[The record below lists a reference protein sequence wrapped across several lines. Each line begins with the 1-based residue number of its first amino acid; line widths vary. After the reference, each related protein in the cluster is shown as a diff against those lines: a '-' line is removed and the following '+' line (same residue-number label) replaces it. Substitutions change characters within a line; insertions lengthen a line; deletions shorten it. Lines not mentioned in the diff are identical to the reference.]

1 MGTSRHWWNAQF
13 PVVWAS
19 YGSYGHSSLIL
30 GPILHH
36 RSSQSPASHGAQT
49 LWPCPHWTPGSLEAH
64 LSTNVSTVINML
76 VILIIYQ
83 TNKCSISEYGF
94 FWKDDGVRVSG
105 LSPFEACP
113 NMFHVSHMCF
123 QLGIG
128 SKKWTTKMPT
138 DLAPCWSS
146 TLKHYLRVPSYLPSS
161 QLKPK
166 NWLFILVLWRIM
178 TVQERA
184 GTCIILLCGYP
195 LVN

>member
-94 FWKDDGVRVSG
+94 FLKGWWSSGFRIIPFWGVPKYVS
-105 LSPFEACP
+105 
-113 NMFHVSHMCF
+113 CF
-123 QLGIG
+123 AYVFSIG
-128 SKKWTTKMPT
+128 HWVKKWTTKMPT

>member
-94 FWKDDGVRVSG
+94 FLKGWWSSGFRIIPFWGVPKYVSCFAYVFSIG
-105 LSPFEACP
+105 HWVKKMDHQNAHRFGPLLKFNLEALSPGTF
-113 NMFHVSHMCF
+113 
-123 QLGIG
+123 
-128 SKKWTTKMPT
+128 
-138 DLAPCWSS
+138 
-146 TLKHYLRVPSYLPSS
+146 LPSLIPAKTEELIVHS
-161 QLKPK
+161 RSLED
-166 NWLFILVLWRIM
+166 ND
-178 TVQERA
+178 RA